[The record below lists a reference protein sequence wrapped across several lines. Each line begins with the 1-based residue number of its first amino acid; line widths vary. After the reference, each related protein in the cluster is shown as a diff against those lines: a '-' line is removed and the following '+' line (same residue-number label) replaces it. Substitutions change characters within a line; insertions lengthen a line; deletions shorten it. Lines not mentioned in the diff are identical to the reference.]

1 GATTTTAGT
10 TTAGATTTTVGTT
23 TTTAGATTTTA
34 GATTTTVGATTT
46 TAGATT
52 TTVGATTTTAGATT
66 TTASATS
73 TTALPPTTTTADP
86 CLTGFSYS
94 DWVLESCSATC
105 GSCLNIRRRQC
116 KDNCGR
122 LTSSSSYCENAGLGP
137 DSETFVTSLPECVVP
152 TDPCNPNPCGPFST
166 GCSVTQKN
174 GASTFLC
181 ACATGYAA
189 KNVSLPCEDFDE
201 CSLSSNMCR
210 NNGTLR
216 FGMKSC
222 VNTIGS
228 YYCVCDS
235 GYKMSGQVCVDKDE
249 CSDRSLN
256 NCDAAPR
263 GSCTNT
269 DGGYTCDCLSP
280 YTQKL
285 GGSNNC
291 CNPNTSVVPSGFDSS
306 WDVLTDLKLI
316 YPLSQAMRF
325 PIGDRFASAFYAT
338 RTGVLAF
345 TDMSLDAA
353 QRRKV
358 ANGFNKFSRPG
369 PMSCLPSNYP
379 EFDSAAQYWVK
390 TPSLCGIVAAF
401 WSNKYTS
408 GSTQITAYSYDSN
421 PSVVRAHL
429 LSVSPTAALLQAP
442 QWAAAVQYKHVAES
456 YASRSQPVYLG
467 YSHRFINN
475 SLSVHDATSLYSSA
489 DVRRLNRLL
498 PGGLLVFN

>member
-1 GATTTTAGT
+1 WRDHNHRWINRNHRW
-10 TTAGATTTTVGTT
+10 
-23 TTTAGATTTTA
+23 
-34 GATTTTVGATTT
+34 
-46 TAGATT
+46 
-52 TTVGATTTTAGATT
+52 
-66 TTASATS
+66 SNYNHRWR
-73 TTALPPTTTTADP
+73 DHNHRWRNHN
-86 CLTGFSYS
+86 YS
-94 DWVLESCSATC
+94 WSNHNHRWINYNHRWSNYNHIWRNHNYSWSNYNHGWRDHNHRWRDHNHRWRNHNYSWINHNYRWRDHNYSWHM
-105 GSCLNIRRRQC
+105 S
-116 KDNCGR
+116 
-122 LTSSSSYCENAGLGP
+122 
-137 DSETFVTSLPECVVP
+137 
-152 TDPCNPNPCGPFST
+152 TDPCTPNPCGPFST

-269 DGGYTCDCLSP
+269 DGGYTCELLEP
-280 YTQKL
+280 
-285 GGSNNC
+285 
-291 CNPNTSVVPSGFDSS
+291 
-306 WDVLTDLKLI
+306 
-316 YPLSQAMRF
+316 
-325 PIGDRFASAFYAT
+325 AT

-369 PMSCLPSNYP
+369 PMSGLPSNYP

-408 GSTQITAYSYDSN
+408 GTLLSVISRLKSPPNSYDSN

-456 YASRSQPVYLG
+456 YASRPQPVYLG

-498 PGGLLVFN
+498 PGGLLVFNLSANPATFVNPYAQFRDWLASRGPGFTNVA